1 MLPSQESLCRYAAD
15 VSAILD
21 GVSIDSTAFSD
32 ISHDLAHADVIIP
45 VVGGFSAG
53 KSSLLNALLDR
64 SILPVGLT
72 PETELATELRY
83 SADEH
88 LLAWRHDG
96 SSERMELATISS
108 IKTRAAEFTHLQ
120 AFIDSAF
127 LAKRPELVLVDMPGF
142 GSSFANHDKAVAYYL
157 PRGAHFIAVISVE
170 DGNVTR
176 SMMRQLSE
184 IHGLGRS
191 LTLVLSKINLRAAE
205 DAEAVAQVVRDQAEV
220 AFDDRVELHLLG
232 SDAGNGMRAL
242 VEMLDPDEIVR
253 GAYTPLLKNETLEV
267 LGRINVAVAA
277 FQRDDNQNRRRRD
290 ELASDLQLVEGKR
303 DDIIKE
309 IQGARVD
316 RAVDRCMREMTREL
330 DQAQGEFVQAA
341 MSGNADAL
349 SVAITQITRS
359 VVGRVMQGE
368 LRDASQTIA
377 SAVAGALKPV
387 GSGVAAPP
395 GLGQELL
402 ATVQNSLK
410 LAGETLNS
418 WSAAM
423 SSRSAA
429 ETKKLKEETNWKKG
443 QPIPRAAYQ
452 SLTTVLAVTTNVA
465 SPLVELA
472 IIFLP
477 TIIDWVKESRARDA
491 IRQRIANDIIPA
503 YIRRLRDELPAIV
516 STEVAAL
523 VEAVTERFENEIE
536 EQRRAVSAALAM
548 SNTSKESA
556 AVQITALSTAR
567 DAVQRLA
574 NEVLYSEAIA

>member
-1 MLPSQESLCRYAAD
+1 MLPSQESLCRYADD

-32 ISHDLAHADVIIP
+32 ISHDLARTDVVIP

-64 SILPVGLT
+64 PILPVGLT

-83 SADEH
+83 SVDEH
-88 LLAWRHDG
+88 LLAWRSDG
-96 SSERMELATISS
+96 TSERMELANISS

-127 LAKRPELVLVDMPGF
+127 LAERPELVLVDMPGF

-170 DGNVTR
+170 DGNLTH
-176 SMMRQLSE
+176 SMTRQLSE

-191 LTLVLSKINLRAAE
+191 LTFVLSKTDLRAAE
-205 DAEAVAQVVRDQAEV
+205 DVEAVAELVRDQAEV
-220 AFDDRVELHLLG
+220 AFDGRVDLHLLER
-232 SDAGNGMRAL
+232 DAGKGMRAL

-253 GAYTPLLKNETLEV
+253 SAYTPLLKNETLEV
-267 LGRINVAVAA
+267 LGRINIAVAA
-277 FQRDDNQNRRRRD
+277 FQRDDTQNRRRRD
-290 ELASDLQLVEGKR
+290 ELASGLQAVEAKR

-341 MSGNADAL
+341 MSGSADAL
-349 SVAITQITRS
+349 GVAITQITRN

-387 GSGVAAPP
+387 GSGAAEPA

-402 ATVQNSLK
+402 VTVQNSLK

-418 WSAAM
+418 WSTAM
-423 SSRSAA
+423 SSRNAA
-429 ETKKLKEETNWKKG
+429 ETKKLKEEMNWKQG

-452 SLTTVLAVTTNVA
+452 GLTTVLAVTTNVVT
-465 SPLVELA
+465 PLVELA

-491 IRQRIANDIIPA
+491 IGQRIANDIIPA
-503 YIRRLRDELPAIV
+503 YIRGLRDELPAIV

-523 VEAVTERFENEIE
+523 VEAVTQRFENEIE
-536 EQRRAVSAALAM
+536 EQRRAVSEALAM
-548 SNTSKESA
+548 SNASQGGA
-556 AVQITALSTAR
+556 AVQIAALSTAR
-567 DAVQRLA
+567 NAVQRLA
-574 NEVLYSEAIA
+574 NEVLYSEAVA